1 MDLNDPD
8 FKDLH
13 GDSDVSL
20 FFKEVSLAIRD
31 YCVALELL
39 LPDKPRFFDSAQL
52 SQPNFEIFSDLS
64 LENSGETEDSPWT
77 YKLQKHLK
85 SGYSSVLLEYMDY
98 QMYSDQAVNPNPINQ
113 GCHSSLWNENNPLD
127 YTMYDKSWELS
138 WSSEFSDSLIDFRK
152 DN

>member
-1 MDLNDPD
+1 MNLNDAE

-13 GDSDVSL
+13 GDSDISL
-20 FFKEVSLAIRD
+20 FFKEVSLTIRD

-52 SQPNFEIFSDLS
+52 NKPNFEIFNDLS

-77 YKLQKHLK
+77 YKLRKHVL

-98 QMYSDQAVNPNPINQ
+98 RMYSDQAVNLNPINE
-113 GCHSSLWNENNPLD
+113 GCHSS
-127 YTMYDKSWELS
+127 S
-138 WSSEFSDSLIDFRK
+138 
-152 DN
+152 